1 MVSSKIQRRRSSG
14 LTPARIRFYMAP
26 CSVWPRQ
33 HDNIASRRR
42 YPLTAD
48 ERIEIHEL
56 AAENAAELSTAWH
69 ARRKAELARRRPPD
83 APELKPE
90 PDWQNFV
97 P

>member
-1 MVSSKIQRRRSSG
+1 MANARIQRRRSSG
-14 LTPARIRFYMAP
+14 LTPARIRFFMARG
-26 CSVWPRQ
+26 SAWPLSG
-33 HDNIASRRR
+33 DNIASRRR

-56 AAENAAELSTAWH
+56 AAEHCEELSTAWH
-69 ARRKAELARRRPPD
+69 ARRKAELARRRPPN